1 VFTGKV
7 GPSFVGETDCTNII
21 APAHLCQLF
30 GGEIDPDLD
39 IKSLVV
45 VVVVKLINLRYRSLT
60 TQPKQRSSASI

>member
-21 APAHLCQLF
+21 APAHSCQLF
-30 GGEIDPDLD
+30 GEIDPDLD